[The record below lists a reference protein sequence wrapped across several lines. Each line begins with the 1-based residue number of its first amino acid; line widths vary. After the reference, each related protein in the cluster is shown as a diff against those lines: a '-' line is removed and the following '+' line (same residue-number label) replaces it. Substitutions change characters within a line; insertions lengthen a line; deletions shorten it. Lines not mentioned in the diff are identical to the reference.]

1 MLADLKTVEDKL
13 YQPDALDAFMNVTFP
28 STQKH
33 SVHDLIKQLNK
44 ATKKE
49 TRDRIK
55 YCFSKIGQS
64 HRYKDLLLSC
74 LCQQAGISLMDS
86 DQKKEFGKYVKS
98 EYSEEFFTLLQ
109 KKPEDV
115 LIVLQE
121 DKEMLPVL
129 LQLVSCE
136 HGIKL
141 VKLFSSFYEV
151 EKPA

>member
-13 YQPDALDAFMNVTFP
+13 YQPDALDTFMNVTNE
-28 STQKH
+28 SIQKH

-74 LCQQAGISLMDS
+74 LCQPAGTCFAL
-86 DQKKEFGKYVKS
+86 FR
-98 EYSEEFFTLLQ
+98 SEEGVWEVCQVRIFGG
-109 KKPEDV
+109 V
-115 LIVLQE
+115 LYSASE
-121 DKEMLPVL
+121 E
-129 LQLVSCE
+129 
-136 HGIKL
+136 
-141 VKLFSSFYEV
+141 
-151 EKPA
+151 A